1 MLRTVLVNLD
11 SDTDRLD
18 WMRGQLHRL
27 KLPFDRFSALR
38 GDHLP
43 EELRRYFVLDSE
55 PRPLT
60 TGEVGCYASHLA
72 IMEALVRDGE
82 PAALVLEDDLEL
94 RPHLLD
100 VLAAVER
107 FPADWDIV
115 RLSGHVKT
123 AVWPALPIAPGV
135 ELVKYSRV
143 PLGTG
148 AYLISLKGAQRYLA
162 WAGRSRRRHPVDQD
176 LRRVWDCG
184 LATYGVTP
192 TPVEQDVL
200 QRSSIDTIARRPPH
214 AGLRGK
220 LKLRG
225 WGYFFEPF
233 IRPAYNL
240 RFLGVRGWLSTAVI
254 MLAAQ
259 LDRRYRRRL
268 RARINGAPR
277 AGTPAA
283 ADADAA

>member
-1 MLRTVLVNLD
+1 MFRTVLVNLD
-11 SDTDRLD
+11 GDTDRLD
-18 WMRGQLHRL
+18 WMRGQLQGLR
-27 KLPFDRFSALR
+27 LPFERFSALR

-43 EELRRYFVLDSE
+43 EHLQPYFVLDDG

-60 TGEVGCYASHLA
+60 AGEVGCYASHLA
-72 IMEALVRDGE
+72 IMQALVRDGA

-100 VLAAVER
+100 VLAAVDR

-115 RLSGHVKT
+115 RLSGRVKT
-123 AVWPALPIAPGV
+123 AIWPALPIAPGV
-135 ELVKYSRV
+135 DLVKYSRV

-148 AYLISLKGAQRYLA
+148 AYLISLKGAKRYLA
-162 WAGRSRRRHPVDQD
+162 WAGRARRRHPVDQD
-176 LRRVWDCG
+176 MRRVWDCG

-200 QRSSIDTIARRPPH
+200 QRSSIDSIARRPPH
-214 AGLRGK
+214 AGVRGK

-233 IRPAYNL
+233 TRPAYNL
-240 RFLGVRGWLSTAVI
+240 RFLGLRGWLATLG
-254 MLAAQ
+254 MTFAAQ
-259 LDRRYRRRL
+259 IDRGYRRKL
-268 RARINGAPR
+268 QARINGAP
-277 AGTPAA
+277 AVSATPADAEA
-283 ADADAA
+283 A